1 MTGRST
7 AGASQA
13 KRASTST
20 GRAAGKST
28 VANGKSPGAPAGSA
42 AGKASSK
49 SAGKTTS
56 GSASVGAA
64 SATKA
69 PAKRESVRAGKGRGP
84 SSATRDADGAS
95 ADSST
100 DGVAQRHITAHEA
113 MENTRELLAA
123 KQSRARRP
131 PAWQELDTTQHF
143 KAGTPGFES
152 EAARDRAVDLHQDEM
167 RLQANEGSI
176 SDRDHQ
182 QQGRR
187 DSR

>member
-7 AGASQA
+7 AGTSQA
-13 KRASTST
+13 KGASKST
-20 GRAAGKST
+20 GKTAGKSS
-28 VANGKSPGAPAGSA
+28 VANGKSLGARAGNA

-49 SAGKTTS
+49 SAGKATR

-69 PAKRESVRAGKGRGP
+69 PAKRESRRGDKERSP
-84 SSATRDADGAS
+84 SSQTRDVDGAS
-95 ADSST
+95 ADSSG
-100 DGVAQRHITAHEA
+100 DGVTQRHITAHEA

-143 KAGTPGFES
+143 KAGTPGYES
-152 EAARDRAVDLHQDEM
+152 EAARDRAVELHQDEM

-176 SDRDHQ
+176 SDRDHR